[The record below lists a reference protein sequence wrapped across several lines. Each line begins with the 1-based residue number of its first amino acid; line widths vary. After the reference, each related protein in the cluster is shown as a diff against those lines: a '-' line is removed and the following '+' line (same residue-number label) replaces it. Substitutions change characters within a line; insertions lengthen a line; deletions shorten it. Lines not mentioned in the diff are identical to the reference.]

1 LKNLKLN
8 KILWSVTTMLALIAS
23 VYGLL
28 NNNIYRN
35 LMPAGFVAAQY
46 TQDMLT
52 ILVCVILAFLIYKTT
67 EKSFKM
73 PVVIIGIIGS
83 LAYLYAI
90 FSIERIYNSMYLVYL
105 AILSIAVFTVIYSIS
120 SLRDELIAKVAV
132 PRWIRNSTAVFS
144 IIVGILFSFLWIG
157 ALLPLMKTG
166 NQIDNLYSIY
176 LLDLAFAMPAFFITA
191 IMTFLKKPMGYVLT
205 PIMYILGIFVIFPLG
220 LGELA
225 KMLPRFNMTPDTA
238 SMIMSFTLAAL
249 FFIGAVVQLWKMK
262 LKNS

>member
-1 LKNLKLN
+1 MKNLKLN
-8 KILWSVTTMLALIAS
+8 KILWSSTTLIALIAS
-23 VYGLL
+23 VYGLF
-28 NNNIYRN
+28 NNDIYRN

-46 TQDMLT
+46 TQDILT
-52 ILVCVILAFLIYKTT
+52 ILVCLLLGFLIFRTT
-67 EKSFKM
+67 EKSYKE
-73 PVVIIGIIGS
+73 PIIIIGIISS
-83 LAYLYAI
+83 LAYLYGI

-105 AILSIAVFTVIYSIS
+105 AILSISFFTVIYSIS
-120 SLRDELIAKVAV
+120 SFRDDLISKITV
-132 PRWIRNSTAVFS
+132 PKMVKNSTAVFS
-144 IIVGILFSFLWIG
+144 VIVGILFSFLWIG
-157 ALLPLMKTG
+157 ALLPLMRSG

-238 SMIMSFTLAAL
+238 SMTMSFTLAAL
-249 FFIGAVVQLWKMK
+249 FFVGAVVQLWRMEVKR
-262 LKNS
+262 